1 MTERSD
7 AMPDKK
13 SLLSWKALLSG
24 SLIGTL
30 GGLIGLGGAE
40 FRLPVLIGL
49 FRLGTLEAIVI
60 NKATSLIVVGLALLF
75 RLPTIPL
82 AQVLAHSD
90 IILQLLLGSLAG
102 AWFAAGHALTMS
114 RQQLDRFVAILLIGL
129 ACLLISEAFFTQ
141 QAQPT
146 PLIEAGALRFAAGV
160 LAGFGIGVVAAFLG
174 VAGGELLIPTIV
186 LLYGQDVKLAGSL
199 SLAVSLPTM
208 LVGFFRYRQSTA
220 FSVLQREKPLFVSLA
235 LGSAIGVFIGGLL
248 LGAISTQALIGGLGI
263 ILLVSSV
270 KMFLHGHRQPATRT
284 PSP

>member
-1 MTERSD
+1 MTERD
-7 AMPDKK
+7 AMPDKS

-24 SLIGTL
+24 GLIGTL

-82 AQVLAHSD
+82 TQVLAHSD

-114 RQQLDRFVAILLIGL
+114 RQQLDRFVAVLLIGL

-141 QAQPT
+141 KALLT
-146 PLIEAGALRFAAGV
+146 PLIEAGSLRFAAGV

-208 LVGFFRYRQSTA
+208 LVGFFRYRQSAA
-220 FSVLQREKPLFVSLA
+220 FPVLQREKPLFVSLA
-235 LGSAIGVFIGGLL
+235 LGSAIGVLIGGLL
-248 LGAISTQALIGGLGI
+248 LGIISTQALIGGLGI

-270 KMFLHGHRQPATRT
+270 KMFLHGHRQPAT
-284 PSP
+284 PSPSP

>member
-1 MTERSD
+1 
-7 AMPDKK
+7 MPDKR

-24 SLIGTL
+24 GLIGTL

-114 RQQLDRFVAILLIGL
+114 RQQLDHFVAVLLIGL
-129 ACLLISEAFFTQ
+129 ACLLISEAFLTQ
-141 QAQPT
+141 QAQLT

-208 LVGFFRYRQSTA
+208 LVGFFRYRQSAA
-220 FSVLQREKPLFVSLA
+220 FSVLQRENPLFVSLA
-235 LGSAIGVFIGGLL
+235 LGSAIGVLIGGLL

-270 KMFLHGHRQPATRT
+270 KMFFHGHRQPAT
-284 PSP
+284 PSPSP